1 MFVLILKQVDL
12 ASKNYIANFLKKNFF
27 DNQLKNITSNKN

>member
-12 ASKNYIANFLKKNFF
+12 ASKNYIANFLKKKKF